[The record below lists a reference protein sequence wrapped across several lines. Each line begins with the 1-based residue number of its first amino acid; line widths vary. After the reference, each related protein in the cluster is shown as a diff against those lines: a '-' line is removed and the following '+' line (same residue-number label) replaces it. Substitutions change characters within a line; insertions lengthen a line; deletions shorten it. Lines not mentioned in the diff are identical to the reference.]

1 MDEGGTVTSEKQDP
15 KAVHP
20 TWVGTT
26 EAERVARTQR
36 GRLAARA
43 AFASK
48 RIEKARQQIADAEAV
63 IAEWKAQQ

>member
-1 MDEGGTVTSEKQDP
+1 MTGKEQDP

-26 EAERVARTQR
+26 AQERVARTQR

-43 AFASK
+43 AFAAK
-48 RIEKARQQIADAEAV
+48 RIERAKADIREAEAV

>member
-1 MDEGGTVTSEKQDP
+1 MAGKEQDP

-26 EAERVARTQR
+26 ESERIARTQR

-43 AFASK
+43 AFATR
-48 RIEKARQQIADAEAV
+48 RIEKARQQIAEAEAV

>member
-1 MDEGGTVTSEKQDP
+1 MPGKEQDP

-26 EAERVARTQR
+26 ASQRVARTQR

-43 AFASK
+43 AFAAR
-48 RIEKARQQIADAEAV
+48 RIERAKQEITEAEAV
-63 IAEWKAQQ
+63 IKEWEAQQ